1 MQKCQG
7 RFRGFHKRI
16 DAWIHADMWVEE
28 DATSFMASY
37 SKPLFGGHQTA
48 LKNSHFLFLG
58 RQPLQHHLL
67 PPAEGPHG
75 RLFGLRGQDPPEVPQ
90 QELNFSKPWKAPFL
104 TTIMEEMMHWKVPF
118 MMRKIIWLSPTNQN
132 QMEEF
137 LCFIPCLKTITVTS
151 LKGKSKL

>member
-1 MQKCQG
+1 MIARATGELLCTLVKAFKKCKIIPFNRDNLVKMQKCQG
-7 RFRGFHKRI
+7 RFRSFHKRI

-75 RLFGLRGQDPPEVPQ
+75 RLFALRGQDPPEVPQ
-90 QELNFSKPWKAPFL
+90 QELNFSKP
-104 TTIMEEMMHWKVPF
+104 
-118 MMRKIIWLSPTNQN
+118 
-132 QMEEF
+132 
-137 LCFIPCLKTITVTS
+137 
-151 LKGKSKL
+151 